1 MAEKQQGA
9 TFAFGT
15 DAGTWKYVNI
25 GRYSEPIP
33 VIDDTDLSTTNR
45 RTKIPGELGDP
56 QMMTLVLQSDGDQA
70 WPTKKLV
77 QTGTITA
84 PTGAYTTAE
93 KWAGTGF
100 VVDVRTPEY
109 ASDTEGI
116 QTIEV
121 DWQFDGKTGPART
134 LATVV

>member
-9 TFAFGT
+9 SFALGT
-15 DAGTWKYVNI
+15 DAGTWKVLSI
-25 GRYSEPIP
+25 SRYSEPIP

-45 RTKIPGELGDP
+45 RTKTPGELGDP
-56 QMMTLVLQSDGDQA
+56 QMVTLVVQSDGDQA

-77 QTGTITA
+77 QTGTITS
-84 PTGAYTTAE
+84 PLGTYTTAE

-100 VVDVRTPEY
+100 ITDIRTPEY
-109 ASDTEGI
+109 ASDTENI
-116 QTIEV
+116 QTLEF